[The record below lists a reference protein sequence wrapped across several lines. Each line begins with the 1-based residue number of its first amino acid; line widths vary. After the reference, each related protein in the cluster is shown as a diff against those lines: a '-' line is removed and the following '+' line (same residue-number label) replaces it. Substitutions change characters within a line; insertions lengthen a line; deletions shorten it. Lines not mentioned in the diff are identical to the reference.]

1 MQGGVNVLAV
11 VLGFHHPSI
20 DPTTITN
27 TLQLTPTTS
36 ALKGARY
43 VTVTGELSSSP
54 AVHRTSKW
62 ALYRDLSAADA
73 EADDGLQ
80 ILDDLLKTLEAHA
93 PFVRRLANEGHAW
106 IGLQFAGRT
115 YRGME
120 LSTGIL
126 QRISALDMAF
136 GIEIFPSGLS

>member
-1 MQGGVNVLAV
+1 MKGGRNVLAV
-11 VLGFHHPSI
+11 VLGIHHPSI
-20 DPTTITN
+20 DPSTITN
-27 TLQLTPTTS
+27 TLQLTPTRS
-36 ALKGARY
+36 ALVGSRY

-62 ALYRDLSAADA
+62 ALYRDLSEAEA

-80 ILDDLLKTLEAHA
+80 IVNDLLETLEAHA
-93 PFVRRLANEGHAW
+93 PFVRRLADEGRVW

-120 LSTGIL
+120 LSAGL
-126 QRISALDMAF
+126 MERISALKIAF
-136 GIEIFPSGLS
+136 GIEVFPYGLS